1 MTIVLLLPYFMKTP
15 KESQSKPT
23 DAEMKVLNLL
33 WEHGALTVRQVHE
46 YLTVRKPLQYTT
58 ILKVMQVMT
67 SKGLLERDDSERS
80 HVYRPTVGREHVQ
93 RQLASHLLNLAF
105 GGSTGSLLLGTLEA
119 QPASKKELA
128 ELRRI
133 LDEYEK
139 GRKR

>member
-1 MTIVLLLPYFMKTP
+1 MKTS
-15 KESQSKPT
+15 KTHSKPT

-33 WEHGALTVRQVHE
+33 WERGPLTVRQVHE
-46 YLTVRKPLQYTT
+46 HLTAEKPLQYTT
-58 ILKVMQVMT
+58 VLKGMQVMT
-67 SKGLLERDDSERS
+67 SKGLLQRDDSERS
-80 HVYRPTVGREHVQ
+80 HVFRPTVGREQVQ
-93 RQLASHLLNLAF
+93 RQFAGHLLKMAF
-105 GGSTGSLLLGTLEA
+105 GGSTGSLLMGTLEA

>member
-1 MTIVLLLPYFMKTP
+1 MKT
-15 KESQSKPT
+15 PT

-33 WEHGALTVRQVHE
+33 WEQGPLTVRQVHE
-46 YLTVRKPLQYTT
+46 NLTTEKPLQYTT

-67 SKGLLERDDSERS
+67 SKGLLQRDDSERS
-80 HVYRPTVGREHVQ
+80 HVYRPTVEREQ
-93 RQLASHLLNLAF
+93 IQQQFAGHLLKLAF
-105 GGSTGSLLLGTLEA
+105 GGSMGSLLMGTLEA

-133 LDEYEK
+133 LDDYEK

>member
-1 MTIVLLLPYFMKTP
+1 MKT
-15 KESQSKPT
+15 PT

-33 WEHGALTVRQVHE
+33 WEQGPLTVRQVHE
-46 YLTVRKPLQYTT
+46 NLTTEKPLQYTT

-67 SKGLLERDDSERS
+67 SKGLLQRDDSERS
-80 HVYRPTVGREHVQ
+80 HVYRPTVEREQVQ
-93 RQLASHLLNLAF
+93 QQFAGHLLKLAF
-105 GGSTGSLLLGTLEA
+105 GGSMGSLLMGTLEA

>member
-1 MTIVLLLPYFMKTP
+1 MKT
-15 KESQSKPT
+15 PT

-33 WEHGALTVRQVHE
+33 WEQGPLTVRQVHE
-46 YLTVRKPLQYTT
+46 NLTMEKPLQYTT

-67 SKGLLERDDSERS
+67 SKGLLQRDDSERS
-80 HVYRPTVGREHVQ
+80 HVYRPTVEREQVQ
-93 RQLASHLLNLAF
+93 QQFAGHLLKLAF
-105 GGSTGSLLLGTLEA
+105 GGSMGSLLMGTLEA

>member
-1 MTIVLLLPYFMKTP
+1 MKTP
-15 KESQSKPT
+15 KGTPSKPT

-33 WEHGALTVRQVHE
+33 WERGPLTVREVHE
-46 YLTVRKPLQYTT
+46 QLTAAKPLQYTT

-80 HVYRPTVGREHVQ
+80 HVYRPTVAREQVQ
-93 RQLASHLLNLAF
+93 RQLARHILELAF

-128 ELRRI
+128 ELRKI

-139 GRKR
+139 GKKR